1 MEPQRIVV
9 INDASTARG
18 GATGLA
24 LLSVRLLRA
33 RGLEVTFVCG
43 DSGEGADL
51 AASGAE
57 VVALGQGRLL
67 ARGRVAAARDGLWNR
82 AALRLLSDWIAVRDT
97 PGTVYHLHGWAQIL
111 SPSVFA
117 ALAPVARRTVVHAHD
132 FFLAC
137 PNGVYMDFQRME
149 PCRRVP
155 LSADCLA
162 THCDKRSRPQ
172 KGWRVLRHAG
182 LRRAFA
188 RGDWAAVA
196 MIHPDMAGPLAR
208 GGVPAARLVPL
219 RNPVEAAGPERGRPE
234 RVRAERNARVV
245 FVGRLSEEK
254 GPADLARAT
263 AALGM
268 PVTFVG
274 EGPLEAE
281 LRRLNPDA
289 EFAGWQDRAGVAR
302 QLARARVL
310 AMPSRLPE
318 PFGLAAAEAARAG
331 VPVVL
336 PDIALMAREIVGAGI
351 GLSYDPDAPEGLA
364 GALARL
370 RDAPEPEIQGMSRR
384 AHDDAAHLALTPEAW
399 ADGLLALYRAALSPG
414 RASHAAVHGG

>member
-1 MEPQRIVV
+1 MEPERIVV

-33 RGLEVTFVCG
+33 RGLDVTFVCG
-43 DSGEGADL
+43 DAGEHGDL

-67 ARGRVAAARDGLWNR
+67 ARGRLGAARDGLWNR
-82 AALRLLSDWIAVRDT
+82 AALRLLSGWIAARDT

-137 PNGVYMDFQRME
+137 PNGVYMDFQRMA

-155 LSADCLA
+155 LSPDCLA

-182 LRRAFA
+182 LRRAFS

-196 MIHPDMAGPLAR
+196 MIHPDMAGPLVR
-208 GGVPAARLVPL
+208 GGVPAARLVTL
-219 RNPVEAAGPERGRPE
+219 RNPAEAAGPER
-234 RVRAERNARVV
+234 VQAERNARAV

-263 AALGM
+263 AALGI

-281 LRRLNPDA
+281 LQRLNPAA
-289 EFAGWQDRAGVAR
+289 EFAGWQDRAGIAR
-302 QLARARVL
+302 QLARARLL

-351 GLSYDPDAPEGLA
+351 GLSYDPDEPDGLEQ
-364 GALARL
+364 ALARL
-370 RDAPEPEIQGMSRR
+370 RDAPEREIQGMSRR
-384 AHDDAAHLALTPEAW
+384 AHDNAAKLALTPEGW
-399 ADGLLALYRAALSPG
+399 ADGLVALYGAALSG
-414 RASHAAVHGG
+414 AATREA